1 MRWLTRLAN
10 LAGWGSLGFAV
21 AVCRIAFD
29 IAESD
34 RSGAGRKVI
43 EPETLT
49 TALETMFGPSVA
61 MEVDEAAGGE
71 LLRRVG

>member
-1 MRWLTRLAN
+1 
-10 LAGWGSLGFAV
+10 
-21 AVCRIAFD
+21 
-29 IAESD
+29 
-34 RSGAGRKVI
+34 VI